1 MNLADRID
9 AVGRCRFGSHAIGM
23 HPMKSA
29 PGSAPPNRLIAR
41 LRFESPGAASMRKRM
56 PWALLAMLSVSG
68 CATTP
73 DFDSSGTCSKENS
86 DFCDVYDVA
95 AASERD
101 LRSNDAAVAVD
112 CPMHFD
118 MPPAAAIMPECVALV
133 GAALV
138 LLNHRF
144 SGDLQPVEPSAVRY
158 SDRAACLDTFVSGR
172 EGSDCFTAI
181 RASLPLK
188 WIRPPRTR

>member
-1 MNLADRID
+1 
-9 AVGRCRFGSHAIGM
+9 
-23 HPMKSA
+23 MKSSLGRA
-29 PGSAPPNRLIAR
+29 RWNRLIAR
-41 LRFESPGAASMRKRM
+41 LRVDRTGVALMRKRM

-101 LRSNDAAVAVD
+101 LRSNDASVGVD
-112 CPMHFD
+112 CPKHFD
-118 MPPAAAIMPECVALV
+118 MPQAAAMMPECVALI

-138 LLNHRF
+138 LLNNRF
-144 SGDLQPVEPSAVRY
+144 PGDLQPVEPSAVQY

-181 RASLPLK
+181 RANIPLK
-188 WIRPPRTR
+188 WITPPPTR

>member
-1 MNLADRID
+1 MAITQQLARISVLR
-9 AVGRCRFGSHAIGM
+9 A
-23 HPMKSA
+23 KSSRGLA
-29 PGSAPPNRLIAR
+29 RWNQWTAR
-41 LRFESPGAASMRKRM
+41 LRVDRTGADSMRKSM
-56 PWALLAMLSVSG
+56 PWALFAMLLVSG

-73 DFDSSGTCSKENS
+73 DFDSGGTCSKENS
-86 DFCDVYDVA
+86 EFCDVYDVA

-138 LLNHRF
+138 LLNNRF
-144 SGDLQPVEPSAVRY
+144 SEDLQPIESSAVQY
-158 SDRAACLDTFVSGR
+158 SDRAGCLDTFVSGR

-181 RASLPLK
+181 RAGIPMK
-188 WIRPPRTR
+188 WITPARTR